1 MWIIILATIESKR
14 LNQKDSNTLL
24 WALRSRMQ
32 NGLNQNVHLSIKL
45 DKISP
50 DRCYICD
57 FKQRQGGFEETSWS
71 DGSSRTPKSVPS
83 EFHVFAP
90 AAAAWSR
97 AQKSWGKKESVA
109 VARWRGRHGIKGS
122 NLSCLLQFH
131 RSLVQP
137 LVQWPEVQAWYKG
150 ILRSCVQ

>member
-1 MWIIILATIESKR
+1 MCISRSSWTKFPQIADVISVILNKGR
-14 LNQKDSNTLL
+14 GG
-24 WALRSRMQ
+24 LRRR
-32 NGLNQNVHLSIKL
+32 G
-45 DKISP
+45 
-50 DRCYICD
+50 
-57 FKQRQGGFEETSWS
+57 WS

-90 AAAAWSR
+90 APAAAWSR

-150 ILRSCVQ
+150 ILCSCVQ